1 MHTLQLVIVLSLD
14 YSLLFIKV
22 NIWFSFQHSRLIV
35 SYFYSRVFNSERVL
49 KLTHSIVFSMQELV
63 ATLATH
69 DEDNAGCLQRPVAP
83 NR

>member
-22 NIWFSFQHSRLIV
+22 NIWFSFQHRRLTV

-49 KLTHSIVFSMQELV
+49 KLTHSIVLSVQDLV

-69 DEDNAGCLQRPVAP
+69 NKDNVGCLRGIVAP
-83 NR
+83 IR